1 MSSNPIAVNYGGV
14 NQPWNMPTRNM
25 RNNTSR
31 VRPKNKFRSSNVQQ
45 HTNHYLPEKRQALP
59 QALPQAPQMLEK
71 RANTWFT
78 PKSKIRNYSPAVL
91 KSAHAPQHALFVRNT
106 GTRKLSHTTRSIR
119 TNGIRK
125 LFRKSGG

>member
-1 MSSNPIAVNYGGV
+1 MSGNSIAVNYEGE
-14 NQPWNMPTRNM
+14 NQLWNMPTRNM
-25 RNNTSR
+25 RKNTIR
-31 VRPKNKFRSSNVQQ
+31 ATQKNYRSSNVQQ

-125 LFRKSGG
+125 LFRKSGR

>member
-1 MSSNPIAVNYGGV
+1 MSGNPIAVNYGGE

-25 RNNTSR
+25 RNNTIR
-31 VRPKNKFRSSNVQQ
+31 ATRKNYRSSNVQQ

-59 QALPQAPQMLEK
+59 HALHQAPQMLEK
-71 RANTWFT
+71 HANTWFT

-91 KSAHAPQHALFVRNT
+91 KSAHTPRHALLVRNT
-106 GTRKLSHTTRSIR
+106 GTRKLPRQLFR
-119 TNGIRK
+119 ANGTRK